1 MSFLVSKIL
10 GPTCPWPY
18 MPFREVDLS
27 SRFRSDISGPF
38 EFPQSWRLMVSVS
51 VLQI

>member
-18 MPFREVDLS
+18 MPFQEVDLS
-27 SRFRSDISGPF
+27 SQFRSDISGQF
-38 EFPQSWRLMVSVS
+38 KYLQSWRLMASVS